1 MLVGPQPLDKTLH
14 CSHDSNCRA
23 DTDFIE
29 AGGPDAHAWNVVRS
43 EADHLMFK
51 HAEKSGAKTFDG
63 TKVRT
68 LEFELVDGPQDPELP
83 PLGRATSATWSCKDG
98 RSGTIKFQ
106 YVVDA
111 SGRAG
116 LVSTNYLKNRKYNSG
131 LKNVASWGYWKNV
144 GDFGVGTKMEGQP
157 YFVALEG

>member
-1 MLVGPQPLDKTLH
+1 ML
-14 CSHDSNCRA
+14 A

-43 EADHLMFK
+43 ESDHLMFK

-63 TKVRT
+63 TKVQAF
-68 LEFELVDGPQDPELP
+68 EFDPVDASQDAELP
-83 PLGRATSATWSCKDG
+83 SIGRATSASWSCKDG

-106 YVVDA
+106 YLIDA

-116 LVSTNYLKNRKYNSG
+116 VLSTKYLKSRKYNAG

-144 GDFGVGTKMEGQP
+144 GNFGVGTKMEGQP
-157 YFVALEG
+157 YFVAIEGQSTVAEPL